1 MLTAIRR
8 ALDRFWNGPWVGS
21 EGDSAKPRYE
31 LTDPRPE
38 DQILAEQDYWR
49 REHDEDDERRRDDEY
64 TL

>member
-1 MLTAIRR
+1 MLTAIGR

-21 EGDSAKPRYE
+21 EDDSAKPRYE

-38 DQILAEQDYWR
+38 DQILAERDYWM
-49 REHDEDDERRRDDEY
+49 REHDEDDEHRRDEH